1 MSGESNV
8 KEGQVVSVPETR
20 GYVMNQ
26 TMLRIR
32 DPQRSLDFYSR
43 VLGMTLIKEFR
54 FPEMEFSLY
63 FMGYVTEDDEPIP
76 DGAEARAAYAFRQ
89 KAMIELTH
97 NWGTESD
104 DDFAGYHDGNADPRG
119 FGHIGLSVPDVYEAC
134 RRFEELG
141 VEFVKRPDDGKMK
154 GLAFIKDPDGYW
166 IEILEA
172 KSCGSMAVRMT
183 A

>member
-1 MSGESNV
+1 MPSQSTV
-8 KEGQVVSVPETR
+8 QEGQVVTVPETQ

-26 TMLRIR
+26 TMLRIK
-32 DPQRSLDFYSR
+32 DPQRSLEFYSN

-76 DGAEARAAYAFRQ
+76 DAAEERAAYAFRQ

-104 DDFAGYHDGNADPRG
+104 DGFAGYHDGNAEPRG

-134 RRFEELG
+134 KRFEELG

-172 KSCGSMAVRMT
+172 KSCGSMAVGMT
-183 A
+183 G